1 MATQYLDVD
10 LMEKICHRLAVA
22 VFDLKDDPI
31 APFKDHSD
39 LLESAL
45 GNPKQ
50 TFGGRELYPELA
62 DKAAILYYSLNKNH
76 PFKNGNKRISAASL
90 VVFLFINGQWLDVD
104 KDELFNKTLFV
115 AKSETSRKGEVIA
128 DITAWIKSHLIPAA
142 DLNKKQNPSLIA
154 FLLNNIFK
162 WIIKK

>member
-1 MATQYLDVD
+1 MATQYLDVE

-22 VFDLKDDPI
+22 VFDIKDDPI
-31 APFKDHSD
+31 APFNDHSE

-50 TFGGRELYPELA
+50 TFGGKELYPELV

-76 PFKNGNKRISAASL
+76 PFRNGNKRISAASL

-104 KDELFNKTLFV
+104 KEELVNKTLLV
-115 AKSETSRKGEVIA
+115 AKSETSQKDKVIV
-128 DITAWIKSHLIPAA
+128 DITDWIKGHLIAA
-142 DLNKKQNPSLIA
+142 AELKNKQPISLIA
-154 FLLNNIFK
+154 MWLNNILR
-162 WIIKK
+162 WITKK